1 MAQVLLHPFHRPVST
16 CTPPLPLPSLPPST
30 CIRVGGINFAATIR
44 QSRLESAGIHART
57 HTSPLP
63 SPPLRARADPPNDP
77 TFIGEGEGG
86 GSKDP
91 DGFGPIRAPNLFR
104 FIAFL
109 IHKFLFNLI
118 CRHCYGNTAWK
129 RCISSASSFSQPSLF
144 YSSLSLSLS
153 FLVFFVPL
161 LLSRGSSWTF
171 LIPFLY
177 FSFLFFSFLW
187 IFGEEEGLL

>member
-16 CTPPLPLPSLPPST
+16 CTPPLPLPSLPIYVYTCRWNKFRGNNST
-30 CIRVGGINFAATIR
+30 IP
-44 QSRLESAGIHART
+44 ARIGRDTRAHT
-57 HTSPLP
+57 HLSPPLP
-63 SPPLRARADPPNDP
+63 SPPCTRGP
-77 TFIGEGEGG
+77 TKRSHLYRRGGGRREEGG

-129 RCISSASSFSQPSLF
+129 RCISSAFSFSQPSLF

-153 FLVFFVPL
+153 WFFLSPSFSRVDL
-161 LLSRGSSWTF
+161 LGPS
-171 LIPFLY
+171 
-177 FSFLFFSFLW
+177 
-187 IFGEEEGLL
+187 

>member
-1 MAQVLLHPFHRPVST
+1 MEKGGGWWLRSSYTLSTAPFPRVRPLSPSPSPSFYVYTCRWNKFRGNNST
-16 CTPPLPLPSLPPST
+16 IPARIGRDTRAHTHLSPPLPS
-30 CIRVGGINFAATIR
+30 V
-44 QSRLESAGIHART
+44 HART
-57 HTSPLP
+57 HQTI
-63 SPPLRARADPPNDP
+63 PPLS
-77 TFIGEGEGG
+77 EGRREEGG

-129 RCISSASSFSQPSLF
+129 RCISSASFYSLSSLF

-153 FLVFFVPL
+153 WFFLSPSFSRVDL
-161 LLSRGSSWTF
+161 LGPS
-171 LIPFLY
+171 
-177 FSFLFFSFLW
+177 
-187 IFGEEEGLL
+187 

>member
-1 MAQVLLHPFHRPVST
+1 M
-16 CTPPLPLPSLPPST
+16 
-30 CIRVGGINFAATIR
+30 
-44 QSRLESAGIHART
+44 HART
-57 HTSPLP
+57 HQTI
-63 SPPLRARADPPNDP
+63 PPLS
-77 TFIGEGEGG
+77 EGRREEGG

-177 FSFLFFSFLW
+177 FSFLFFSLDFWRRGRGYSFCKISIDDRLFFVYMYIYKIVW
-187 IFGEEEGLL
+187 IILLFKKSFFHRICRIIIRVDLLK

>member
-16 CTPPLPLPSLPPST
+16 CTPPLPLPLSLYT

-63 SPPLRARADPPNDP
+63 SVHARTHQTIPPLSGRGRV
-77 TFIGEGEGG
+77 EGG

-129 RCISSASSFSQPSLF
+129 RCISSASSFSLSSFF
-144 YSSLSLSLS
+144 YSSLSFSLFLGFLSPS
-153 FLVFFVPL
+153 FSRVDL
-161 LLSRGSSWTF
+161 LGPS
-171 LIPFLY
+171 
-177 FSFLFFSFLW
+177 
-187 IFGEEEGLL
+187 